1 MTHSLIGYWT
11 RNHVRGPIHP
21 HPKGW
26 GLLYPLTPGVKTGKY
41 LTKTNL
47 LAILQKEITNYDFI
61 TQKNQTSLFKKTLMC
76 LAYTNIL
83 HIMKDTE
90 EIEEWS
96 FNISSLIYLGVTIIV
111 SIYIRHTIEYMFK
124 IIDLL

>member
-1 MTHSLIGYWT
+1 PFFTLISGILKRRLNSYMTFSFILIT
-11 RNHVRGPIHP
+11 FFT
-21 HPKGW
+21 
-26 GLLYPLTPGVKTGKY
+26 GLLGIKTGKY

-111 SIYIRHTIEYMFK
+111 SIYIRHTIEYMFE